1 MSPLNNKI
9 NRYPGNKIEGG
20 AYRIFLSVL
29 SDSIHSEINIMYFLL
44 ISVSTSTASYWHL
57 GNSLYV
63 RIIWRNNYKGKL
75 DSEILCTN
83 KSRKKVNTITISPK
97 AQFAYEISMSFKL
110 KVIQDQMCDL
120 PQPSV
125 SAPAFFPFLFPGYS
139 LCNSGWARPLT

>member
-83 KSRKKVNTITISPK
+83 KSRKKVIS
-97 AQFAYEISMSFKL
+97 QYLLKL
-110 KVIQDQMCDL
+110 NSLMK
-120 PQPSV
+120 
-125 SAPAFFPFLFPGYS
+125 FPRASS
-139 LCNSGWARPLT
+139 LK